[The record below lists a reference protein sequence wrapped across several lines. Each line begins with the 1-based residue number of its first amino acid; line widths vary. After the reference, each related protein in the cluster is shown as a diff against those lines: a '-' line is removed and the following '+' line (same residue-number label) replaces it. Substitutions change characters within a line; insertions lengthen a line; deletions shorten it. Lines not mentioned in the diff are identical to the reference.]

1 MKMGKSV
8 QRAVPVYVCWLFEV
22 PDWLLSL
29 LSIVILFLADD
40 NCTYE
45 YHSTKSPPSRSSVD
59 PKVDFFGQSE
69 LLKTPPPWYG
79 ASERP

>member
-1 MKMGKSV
+1 MGKSV

-45 YHSTKSPPSRSSVD
+45 YHSTKSPPRPDLALIQKWISSV
-59 PKVDFFGQSE
+59 K
-69 LLKTPPPWYG
+69 
-79 ASERP
+79 ASS

>member
-1 MKMGKSV
+1 MKWGKSV
-8 QRAVPVYVCWLFEV
+8 PTRRACLRLWLFEV

-45 YHSTKSPPSRSSVD
+45 YHSTKSPPV
-59 PKVDFFGQSE
+59 PI
-69 LLKTPPPWYG
+69 
-79 ASERP
+79 